1 MHRFSFLYL
10 LFFLISWQVVAQTEI
25 NGLLVEYQS
34 TPMGMDEASPRF
46 SWKMTVPQA
55 QREVYQTAYQIEVK
69 DEESNTVWNSGKV
82 VSDVSLNILYQGEAL
97 QPTTRY
103 SWTATVWDQN
113 DQQWQ
118 NSSWFETGLMNP
130 NPNLEAWDGARWI
143 GGTSDDLVLY
153 AQALSVF
160 KVQYDI
166 QMDSES
172 QSTRAGFVF
181 GANDRRLMD
190 ENLNIL
196 GVQHGKDEAYFVL
209 ELDIS
214 ELGNAEN
221 GQAKVNI
228 YRLGYAPADRPD
240 EPLYSL
246 PVPHRL
252 INAENKYA
260 THQVLVEMNF
270 GKCVIYLN
278 GSSRENAILSP
289 ENMNQQFGN
298 VPGLPL
304 NPHGDAGGDQIVY
317 PMLADIGFRLEKGQ
331 KATFSALKVLN
342 YRAPSN
348 PLFTEDLQKADA
360 YQGIFAEAVEN
371 DMLSVQD
378 ASYQLNAEEG
388 NLLVV
393 ADPSQN
399 AMPMLRSEFSVQKKA
414 IKKARLYVTA
424 RGIYEIYLNGQRVG
438 EDYFNPGLTQYN
450 KIHMYQT
457 YDVTDL
463 LNSGEN
469 AVGAW
474 LGEGWWSGNIT
485 YRGHNWNYFG
495 DRQSLLAKI
504 EITYDDGTKEVVTS
518 QPGNWKY
525 FDDGPVLYGSFFQG
539 EVYDA
544 RKESLIEG
552 WSQPD
557 YDDRAWEPAV
567 EVPLQGT
574 AYLEPPADMLDSES
588 PYNYNDLK
596 IIGQM
601 GKNAGIVKTLDAQ
614 SVEEVREGIFVYDMG
629 QNMVGFPQINL
640 SGEAGDTI
648 IMRFAEM
655 RYPDL
660 PEHKDFVGMIL
671 MENIR
676 GALTNDVWIL
686 KGGQETIQPR
696 FTFHGYR
703 YLEISGIEEAL
714 PLSQV
719 KGLVVSSI
727 DALASTYETS
737 NDLVNKLWSNITW
750 SFRSN
755 FLSIPTDT
763 PARNERMGWN
773 GDINV
778 FSKTAT
784 YLGEVDM
791 FLRRHL
797 LATRNL
803 QRPDGRFPD
812 IAPVGTGF
820 GGTLWGSAGVII
832 PWEVYQQ
839 YGDVRLLEE
848 HYDAMKSYVDFL
860 ASREDPQTGIINE
873 GPLGDW
879 LSPEGYKNDNSLLW
893 NAYQVRN
900 LEILCKTAGLLGKSY
915 DAQRY
920 QKQYEERKAFFNET
934 YVDPQTHQTIH
945 SGLQSRSFGPNP
957 SGEPAEKGDLID
969 TQVSYAVPL
978 ALGVFNEA
986 HEADAARHLVSTIK
1000 RKNLDELGVMRPE
1013 MSLMTGFIGTAS
1025 LNLALSKHGYHEV
1038 AYQLL
1043 QQTSYPSWLYS
1054 VINGA
1059 TSIWERLNSYTVEAG
1074 FGGNNSMNSFNHYSF
1089 GAIGAWMYNYSLG
1102 IERDQ
1107 PGFKAFILQP
1117 KPDPSGEMTW
1127 AKGYYDSM
1135 YGRIGSEWSLDD
1147 KQLTYKATVPPNT
1160 KAMLYLPAAS
1170 QASVRESG
1178 KRADRA
1184 KGVSFVKFENGIA
1197 TYALGSG
1204 SYTFECTLE

>member
-1 MHRFSFLYL
+1 
-10 LFFLISWQVVAQTEI
+10 
-25 NGLLVEYQS
+25 
-34 TPMGMDEASPRF
+34 
-46 SWKMTVPQA
+46 
-55 QREVYQTAYQIEVK
+55 
-69 DEESNTVWNSGKV
+69 
-82 VSDVSLNILYQGEAL
+82 
-97 QPTTRY
+97 
-103 SWTATVWDQN
+103 
-113 DQQWQ
+113 
-118 NSSWFETGLMNP
+118 
-130 NPNLEAWDGARWI
+130 
-143 GGTSDDLVLY
+143 
-153 AQALSVF
+153 
-160 KVQYDI
+160 
-166 QMDSES
+166 
-172 QSTRAGFVF
+172 
-181 GANDRRLMD
+181 
-190 ENLNIL
+190 
-196 GVQHGKDEAYFVL
+196 
-209 ELDIS
+209 
-214 ELGNAEN
+214 
-221 GQAKVNI
+221 
-228 YRLGYAPADRPD
+228 
-240 EPLYSL
+240 
-246 PVPHRL
+246 
-252 INAENKYA
+252 
-260 THQVLVEMNF
+260 
-270 GKCVIYLN
+270 
-278 GSSRENAILSP
+278 
-289 ENMNQQFGN
+289 
-298 VPGLPL
+298 
-304 NPHGDAGGDQIVY
+304 
-317 PMLADIGFRLEKGQ
+317 
-331 KATFSALKVLN
+331 
-342 YRAPSN
+342 
-348 PLFTEDLQKADA
+348 
-360 YQGIFAEAVEN
+360 
-371 DMLSVQD
+371 
-378 ASYQLNAEEG
+378 
-388 NLLVV
+388 
-393 ADPSQN
+393 
-399 AMPMLRSEFSVQKKA
+399 
-414 IKKARLYVTA
+414 
-424 RGIYEIYLNGQRVG
+424 
-438 EDYFNPGLTQYN
+438 
-450 KIHMYQT
+450 
-457 YDVTDL
+457 
-463 LNSGEN
+463 
-469 AVGAW
+469 
-474 LGEGWWSGNIT
+474 
-485 YRGHNWNYFG
+485 
-495 DRQSLLAKI
+495 
-504 EITYDDGTKEVVTS
+504 
-518 QPGNWKY
+518 
-525 FDDGPVLYGSFFQG
+525 
-539 EVYDA
+539 
-544 RKESLIEG
+544 
-552 WSQPD
+552 
-557 YDDRAWEPAV
+557 
-567 EVPLQGT
+567 
-574 AYLEPPADMLDSES
+574 
-588 PYNYNDLK
+588 
-596 IIGQM
+596 
-601 GKNAGIVKTLDAQ
+601 
-614 SVEEVREGIFVYDMG
+614 
-629 QNMVGFPQINL
+629 
-640 SGEAGDTI
+640 
-648 IMRFAEM
+648 
-655 RYPDL
+655 
-660 PEHKDFVGMIL
+660 
-671 MENIR
+671 
-676 GALTNDVWIL
+676 LTNDVWIL

-727 DALASTYETS
+727 DALASTYKTS

-820 GGTLWGSAGVII
+820 GGTLWGSAGIII